1 MTMATGKPTPLRSI
15 RAKNYRSF
23 VDVDVEFGPF
33 SVLAGPNGSGKSNLL
48 SVLQLVRD
56 TARTDIP
63 TAVDRHGGYEQLH
76 RATGDAGPIELTIE
90 AEVTENASPGA
101 PDEYILPLD
110 QDDAGIR
117 RTEDFQYKRTAG
129 RGRRLGF
136 ALEGVD
142 AVKVQGSRSN
152 KRSSLTLTDA
162 ASSGLGT
169 FALINADWLG
179 DGPSR
184 FVSFLSS
191 IRYLDPDVPAARRP
205 SRFDQRRLAPGAA
218 NLSAALQQ
226 IHDAAPDAFRTRVRD
241 LRLCLPGI
249 DSIGFETRGGG
260 AHVVVAELHENGL
273 RRPIELADASF
284 GTVRMLALLTA
295 LHDPDPPALTVIEEV
310 DHGLHPY
317 ALDVLA
323 DRMREASGRTQI
335 IAASHSP
342 TLVNRLESEELIL
355 CDRDPETGESV
366 IPVLTADRLAA
377 SQETSGRG
385 LGELWY
391 SGVLD
396 GVPSVG

>member
-1 MTMATGKPTPLRSI
+1 MTMATGKPRTPLRSI

-63 TAVDRHGGYEQLH
+63 TAVDRHGGYEQLR
-76 RATGDAGPIELTIE
+76 RATGDAGPIEL
-90 AEVTENASPGA
+90 
-101 PDEYILPLD
+101 
-110 QDDAGIR
+110 
-117 RTEDFQYKRTAG
+117 
-129 RGRRLGF
+129 
-136 ALEGVD
+136 
-142 AVKVQGSRSN
+142 
-152 KRSSLTLTDA
+152 
-162 ASSGLGT
+162 
-169 FALINADWLG
+169 
-179 DGPSR
+179 
-184 FVSFLSS
+184 
-191 IRYLDPDVPAARRP
+191 
-205 SRFDQRRLAPGAA
+205 
-218 NLSAALQQ
+218 
-226 IHDAAPDAFRTRVRD
+226 
-241 LRLCLPGI
+241 
-249 DSIGFETRGGG
+249 
-260 AHVVVAELHENGL
+260 
-273 RRPIELADASF
+273 ADASF
-284 GTVRMLALLTA
+284 GAVRMLALLTA

-335 IAASHSP
+335 IAVSHSP
-342 TLVNRLESEELIL
+342 TLVNRLEPEELIL
-355 CDRDPETGESV
+355 CDRDPGTGESV
-366 IPVLTADRLAA
+366 IPVLTADRLAD